1 MALGCFGFRVS
12 GLKGFRGLKMLFV
25 KLVFG
30 VECRVQALY
39 RSRCVEF
46 WV

>member
-30 VECRVQALY
+30 VECRVQAL
-39 RSRCVEF
+39 
-46 WV
+46 